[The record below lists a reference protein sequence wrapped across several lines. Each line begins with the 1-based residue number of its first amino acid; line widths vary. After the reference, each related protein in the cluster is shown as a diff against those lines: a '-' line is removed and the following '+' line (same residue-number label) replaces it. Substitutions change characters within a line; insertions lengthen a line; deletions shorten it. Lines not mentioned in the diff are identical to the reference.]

1 MKDINLKAGNFTI
14 YVKKAAEFIPGLRF
28 NVGIL
33 LILYCKGAV
42 TGAIMGLSSTLYEC
56 RP

>member
-14 YVKKAAEFIPGLRF
+14 YVKKAAEFISGLRF

-33 LILYCKGAV
+33 LILYHKG
-42 TGAIMGLSSTLYEC
+42 GHHG
-56 RP
+56 